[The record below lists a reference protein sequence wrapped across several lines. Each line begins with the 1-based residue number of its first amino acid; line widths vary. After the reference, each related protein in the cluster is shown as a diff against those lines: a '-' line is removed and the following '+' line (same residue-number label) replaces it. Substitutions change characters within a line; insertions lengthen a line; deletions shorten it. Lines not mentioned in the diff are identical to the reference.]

1 MHIESQCSLWTKE
14 RVFPLHTQ
22 AMSSAILMLE
32 SNSSVLRRLSSILLR
47 GLKREDYH
55 EFKSSLGY
63 KVNTSTSYK
72 TRACQKKEGKRGECR
87 GRKEGRKEENTS
99 LVTHTYNINS
109 LKAEAAG
116 LP

>member
-1 MHIESQCSLWTKE
+1 
-14 RVFPLHTQ
+14 
-22 AMSSAILMLE
+22 MSSAILMLE

-72 TRACQKKEGKRGECR
+72 TRACQKKEGKRGDAGG
-87 GRKEGRKEENTS
+87 GRREERKKIQ
-99 LVTHTYNINS
+99 VW
-109 LKAEAAG
+109 
-116 LP
+116 